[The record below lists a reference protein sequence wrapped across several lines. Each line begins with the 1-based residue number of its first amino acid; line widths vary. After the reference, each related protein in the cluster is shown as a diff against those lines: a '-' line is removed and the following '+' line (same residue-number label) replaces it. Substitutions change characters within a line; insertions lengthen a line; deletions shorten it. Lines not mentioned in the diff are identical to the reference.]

1 MTDLFQIAT
10 FKSHAGL
17 DLDWKIECDAL
28 NTKEWECIA
37 KMIMELTQPFQV
49 AVGVPR
55 GGIKLGKLLNEY
67 ATGDE
72 KDPVCI
78 VDDVLTTGGSMEVFY
93 QKHLHVQSI
102 LGNKAF
108 TAFGWVVFARNQP
121 PNWVKALFQM
131 PF

>member
-1 MTDLFQIAT
+1 
-10 FKSHAGL
+10 
-17 DLDWKIECDAL
+17 
-28 NTKEWECIA
+28 
-37 KMIMELTQPFQV
+37 MIMELTQPFQV

-108 TAFGWVVFARNQP
+108 TAFGWVVYARNQP